1 MKLRNYEKR
10 CGILFL
16 ITIFFIA
23 ICGLVIYTVFF
34 KVNSYYLIRGVVFK
48 DDLLEV
54 MVSDEELKILH
65 KNGHLYIKDKEY
77 DYNISDVILDA
88 LVRDKNNYNIVY
100 IECKLDNE
108 KENDI
113 VDLVFLDERVYL
125 FKIFELIWKGD

>member
-16 ITIFFIA
+16 IIIFFIT
-23 ICGLVIYTVFF
+23 ICGLVIYTFFF

-54 MVSDEELKILH
+54 MVSDKELKMLY
-65 KNGHLYIKDKEY
+65 KNGYVYIKDKEY
-77 DYNISDVILDA
+77 NYNISDIILNA
-88 LVRDKNNYNIVY
+88 LERDENNYNIVY

-125 FKIFELIWKGD
+125 FKMFELIWKGD

>member
-23 ICGLVIYTVFF
+23 ICGLVIYTIFF

-48 DDLLEV
+48 DDLLQM
-54 MVSDEELKILH
+54 MVSDKELKILY
-65 KNGHLYIKDKEY
+65 KNGHVYIKDKEY
-77 DYNISDVILDA
+77 DYNISDVILNA
-88 LVRDKNNYNIVY
+88 LVKDENNYNIVY